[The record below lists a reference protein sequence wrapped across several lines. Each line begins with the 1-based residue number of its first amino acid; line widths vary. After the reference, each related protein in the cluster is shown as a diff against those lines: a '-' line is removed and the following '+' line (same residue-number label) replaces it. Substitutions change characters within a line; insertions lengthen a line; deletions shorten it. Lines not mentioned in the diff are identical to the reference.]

1 MNAVD
6 RRELVLEAATV
17 VFGER
22 GYAGTTTD
30 QVAKAAGVSQPYVVR
45 MFGTK
50 EELFLSVLRRDLARL
65 LDSFRAVLANDPV
78 TNIHHRLGAAYI
90 DMVSDRGILLSLM
103 HGFILGADP
112 VIGKVAR
119 EGFMDVY
126 RLLRDEAGFTADQV
140 ESFLAHGMLINTLV
154 GIRLT
159 DDYASDAD
167 ARELLDIAIGDK
179 LPMLEELAREP
190 RA

>member
-1 MNAVD
+1 
-6 RRELVLEAATV
+6 
-17 VFGER
+17 
-22 GYAGTTTD
+22 
-30 QVAKAAGVSQPYVVR
+30 

-50 EELFLSVLRRDLARL
+50 EELFLSVLRRDLERL
-65 LDSFRAVLANDPV
+65 LDSFRAVLADDPA
-78 TNIHHRLGAAYI
+78 TNIHHRLGAAYV

-140 ESFLAHGMLINTLV
+140 QGFLAHGMLINTLV

-167 ARELLDIAIGDK
+167 ARELLDIALGDK